1 MSGVTLGE
9 IVAAIEVGVEGAQTE
24 VVGELGLRVLDVH
37 HDSRSVT
44 TGSLFCCVPGSTSDG
59 HDHVKAAVSA
69 GACALLC
76 ERRVEVDVPQI
87 RVTSVRA
94 AMGTVSAVVHGRPAT
109 RLPCIGVTGTN
120 GKTTTVALI
129 AAILTAAGGDPLV
142 IGTLTGTRTTP
153 EAPDLQRLLAGAVV
167 DGKTAA
173 VLEVSSHAL
182 VQQRVGGM
190 RFVVAI
196 FTNLSPDHLDF
207 HGSMADYF
215 RAKATLF
222 EPDRADQAVVNL
234 DDPHGRLLFDAALIP
249 TVGFALADAEPIG
262 FGHASTT
269 FHWHGLAV
277 RLPLVGMFN
286 VENALAAATAASR
299 LGVDDATI
307 VRGLE
312 AAPQI
317 AGRFELIDEGQPF
330 TVVVDFAHTPD
341 GIRRTLEAARMI
353 AGRARVFVVFGAGG
367 DRDPSKRPLMGEV
380 AEQLA
385 DMVVVTS
392 DNPRHESATAIA
404 SAITSGMQRP
414 QDAVVELDR
423 RVAIT
428 STLAVATPGD
438 VVVLA
443 GKGHETNQVIDDT
456 ATPFDDRTVARSA
469 LIGLREPK

>member
-9 IVAAIEVGVEGAQTE
+9 VVSAIEAEVDGAKTK
-24 VVGELGLRVLDVH
+24 VVGDLGLRVLDVH

-44 TGSLFCCVPGSTSDG
+44 AGSLFCCVPGSTSDG
-59 HDHVKAAVSA
+59 HDHALTAVAA

-76 ERRVEVDVPQI
+76 ERRIEVDVPQI

-94 AMGTVSAVVHGRPAT
+94 AMGTAAAVVHGRPAT
-109 RLPCIGVTGTN
+109 KLRCVGVTGTN

-129 AAILTAAGGDPLV
+129 AAILKAAGGDPIV

-153 EAPDLQRLLAGAVV
+153 EAPDLQRLLAGAVH
-167 DGKTAA
+167 DGKTEA

-207 HGSMADYF
+207 HASMADYF

-234 DDPHGRLLFDAALIP
+234 DDPHGNLLFDAALIP
-249 TVGFALADAEPIG
+249 TVGFSLADAEPIE
-262 FGHASTT
+262 FARASMT
-269 FHWHGLAV
+269 FHWRGLRV
-277 RLPLVGMFN
+277 RLPLMGMFN

-299 LGVDDATI
+299 LDIDDATI

-317 AGRFELIDEGQPF
+317 AGRFEVIDEGQPF
-330 TVVVDFAHTPD
+330 TVIVDFAHTPD
-341 GIRRTLEAARMI
+341 GIRRSLETARMI
-353 AGRARVFVVFGAGG
+353 AGRARVLVVFGAGG
-367 DRDPSKRPLMGEV
+367 DRDPSKRPLMGDV

-385 DMVVVTS
+385 DVVVVTS
-392 DNPRHESATAIA
+392 DNPRHESASAIA
-404 SAITSGMQRP
+404 SAIMSGMQRP
-414 QDAVVELDR
+414 QEALVELDR
-423 RVAIT
+423 RAAIT
-428 STLAVATPGD
+428 STLAGATPGD

-443 GKGHETNQVIDDT
+443 GKGHETNQVIGDT
-456 ATPFDDRTVARSA
+456 VTPFDDRAVARSA
-469 LIGLREPK
+469 LVELRELK